1 MPLSVKA
8 DGKAFESRKARRP
21 ASCLKTILC
30 FRAKGRDDIYYLL
43 FLFSGSSHLKIKNKK
58 RIFAVTALLIGS
70 QLSAQDTT
78 VLENLVVSANK
89 YSTKTT
95 ETGKVVVVITRKD
108 IEKAG
113 SRDLSQLIT
122 ELGGVFINGYTNNPG
137 KE

>member
-1 MPLSVKA
+1 M
-8 DGKAFESRKARRP
+8 
-21 ASCLKTILC
+21 
-30 FRAKGRDDIYYLL
+30 
-43 FLFSGSSHLKIKNKK
+43 K

-137 KE
+137 KEKNVYLRGAKVDHTLITIDGQSGYLIW